1 MKTNSMHAARATFL
15 TLALLAGC
23 GGDQNPASPGGGI
36 PQGVP
41 PAVQPFVCDAP
52 PEEVISSLPPR
63 VVGGTIGDQANGTFV
78 LVTYD
83 PWGGGDVEGRLFYGI
98 DTAGPPKVAGVVT
111 FWSGIGCNSN
121 DKRAFNGAEYLFG
134 TRREY
139 WVFDRV
145 YVHVTMGSELAPVTG
160 SIRALDGAQATRR
173 LAGGPIPG
181 STFDASA
188 RPILEDIAGA
198 WDLADPLGTL
208 STITIANDG
217 KLAGTFRQCAFDGV
231 VEPSRDGTNMFAV
244 QLKRAPGCVTGLVG
258 GMGGSWPPE
267 HFRGFIVAI
276 PLAAGGVQTLFWA
289 EATDGMDWFYML
301 AVGQRPAR

>member
-1 MKTNSMHAARATFL
+1 MKTNSMHAALATFL

-36 PQGVP
+36 QQGVP
-41 PAVQPFVCDAP
+41 PAEQPFVCDAP

-63 VVGGTIGDQANGTFV
+63 VVGGTIVDQANGKFV
-78 LVTYD
+78 LVTYK
-83 PWGGGDVEGRLFYGI
+83 PWGGGEVEGRLFYGI
-98 DTAGPPKVAGVVT
+98 DTAGPPKVAGIVT
-111 FWSGIGCNSN
+111 FGSPIRCNRN
-121 DKRAFNGAEYLFG
+121 DKRAFNGTEYHFG
-134 TRREY
+134 TGREQAFY
-139 WVFDRV
+139 DRVDKV

-198 WDLADPLGTL
+198 WDLTDPAGTL

-217 KLAGTFRQCAFDGV
+217 KLSGTFDQCVVDGV
-231 VEPSRDGTNMFAV
+231 VEPSRDGTNVFAV
-244 QLKRAPGCVTGLVG
+244 RLKPAPDCAIE
-258 GMGGSWPPE
+258 GSYD
-267 HFRGFIVAI
+267 FRGFIVAI
-276 PLAAGGVQTLFWA
+276 PLAAGGVQALFWA
-289 EATDGMDWFYML
+289 ERREVAVNIDGLDWFYML